1 MTKLTRRTLLAG
13 IAAAP
18 LAAPMVARGQGGP
31 VMRFIVPF
39 PPGGTV
45 DPIARMAQPGMQEKL
60 GATIVVEN
68 RPGASGSIGA
78 AQVAKAAPDGNT
90 WLFVFDTHA
99 ANPFLMKL
107 PFDTQKDL
115 APVMLIG
122 TAPYLLATHPSKP
135 YNNFADV
142 VKASK
147 AKPGSVSYATVG
159 AGSIGHLA
167 MVMLG
172 KRAGI
177 DITHIPYRGGG
188 PAMADA
194 LGGQVET
201 IIGSAALVTP
211 QVRAGK
217 LKGILSTGAKPLA
230 ALPNVQTA
238 QQAGFDNFETYAW
251 WGVFAPG
258 GTPRPVIDRFAN
270 ALREVLG
277 QEKTSKQLSEAQQI
291 EMILGGPDELQKFFT
306 QQVDTWGPVIKQE
319 NIKADQ

>member
-1 MTKLTRRTLLAG
+1 MDRLTRRTILAG
-13 IAAAP
+13 MAAAP
-18 LAAPMVARGQGGP
+18 LAAPLVARAQQAP

-45 DPIARMAQPGMQEKL
+45 DPIARLTQPMLQEKL

-99 ANPFLMKL
+99 ANPFLINL
-107 PFDTQKDL
+107 PFDTEKDL

-122 TAPYLLATHPSKP
+122 TAPYLLATHPSRPFKS
-135 YNNFADV
+135 FADII
-142 VKASK
+142 KQSK
-147 AKPGSVSYATVG
+147 EKPGSVSYATVG

-167 MVMLG
+167 MALLTQ
-172 KRAGI
+172 RAGI
-177 DITHIPYRGGG
+177 EMTHVPYRGGG
-188 PAMADA
+188 PAMVDA
-194 LGGQVET
+194 LGGQVDT

-211 QVRAGK
+211 QVKGGK
-217 LKGILSTGAKPLA
+217 LRAVMNTGEKRLA
-230 ALPNVQTA
+230 SLPDVGTA
-238 QQAGFDNFETYAW
+238 VEAGFDGFSAYAW

-258 GTPRPVIDRFAN
+258 GTPRPVIDRFAK
-270 ALREVLG
+270 ALGEVLSD
-277 QEKTSKQLSEAQQI
+277 EKIARQLSDAQQI
-291 EMILGGPDELQKFFT
+291 ELVRGGPDELAKFFG
-306 QQVDTWGPVIKQE
+306 QQMATWGKVVKEQ

>member
-1 MTKLTRRTLLAG
+1 MKRVSRRTLLGG
-13 IAAAP
+13 IAAVP
-18 LAAPMVARGQGGP
+18 LAAPMIARAQSGS

-45 DPIARMAQPGMQEKL
+45 DPIARMAQPGMQERL

-99 ANPFLMKL
+99 ANPFLMNL
-107 PFDTQKDL
+107 PFDSEKDL
-115 APVMLIG
+115 VPVMLIG
-122 TAPYLLATHPSKP
+122 TAPYLLATHPKKP
-135 YNNFADV
+135 YSNFADIIE
-142 VKASK
+142 ASK
-147 AKPGSVSYATVG
+147 AKPGSVSFATVG

-167 MVMLG
+167 MVMLAR
-172 KRAGI
+172 RAGVQL
-177 DITHIPYRGGG
+177 THVPYRGGG

-211 QVRAGK
+211 QVKGGK
-217 LKGILSTGAKPLA
+217 LRGVLSTGARPLT
-230 ALPNVQTA
+230 ALPDIQTA
-238 QQAGFDNFETYAW
+238 VQAGFESFSAYAW

-258 GTPRPVIDRFAN
+258 GTPRPVIDRFAA
-270 ALREVLG
+270 ALKEVLG
-277 QEKTSKQLSEAQQI
+277 QEKLSRQLSEAQQI
-291 EMILGGPDELQKFFT
+291 ELVLGGPDELQKFFAE
-306 QQVDTWGPVIKQE
+306 QMRTWGPVIREE

>member
-1 MTKLTRRTLLAG
+1 MTRISRRSVLAG
-13 IAAAP
+13 MAAAP
-18 LAAPMVARGQGGP
+18 LAAPTVGRSQSAP
-31 VMRFIVPF
+31 IVRFVVPF

-45 DPIARMAQPGMQEKL
+45 DPIARLAQPGMQEKL

-78 AQVAKAAPDGNT
+78 AQVAKAAADGNT

-107 PFDTQKDL
+107 PFDTEKDL

-122 TAPYLLATHPSKP
+122 TAPYLLATHPDKP
-135 YNNFADV
+135 YNNFADI

-177 DITHIPYRGGG
+177 QLTHVPYRGGG
-188 PAMADA
+188 PAMAAA

-201 IIGSAALVTP
+201 IIGSAALATP
-211 QVRAGK
+211 QVTAGK
-217 LKGILSTGAKPLA
+217 LKGLLNTGAKPLK
-230 ALPNVQTA
+230 ALPDVQTA
-238 QQAGFDNFETYAW
+238 AQAGFDGFATYAW

-277 QEKTSKQLSEAQQI
+277 QEKVSRQLTEAQQI
-291 EMILGGPDELQKFFT
+291 EMTLGGPDELQKFFSD
-306 QQVDTWGPVIKQE
+306 QMKTWGPVIQEE